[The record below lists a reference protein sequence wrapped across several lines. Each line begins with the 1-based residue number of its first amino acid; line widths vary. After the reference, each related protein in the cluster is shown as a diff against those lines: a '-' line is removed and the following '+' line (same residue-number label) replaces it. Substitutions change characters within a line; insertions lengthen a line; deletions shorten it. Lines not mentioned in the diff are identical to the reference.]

1 MNPSTNGNHSAY
13 YDAVTRADCDLQDG
27 IARVR
32 SQQDRGEISLAE
44 AAGARVRL
52 MTAHLELLERLR
64 VTLLGGS

>member
-1 MNPSTNGNHSAY
+1 MNEYHDKHSAY
-13 YDAVTRADCDLQDG
+13 YDAVCKADGDLQAG

-32 SQQDRGEISLAE
+32 SQQDTGEIAPAE